1 MKRIRP
7 DYYDKFACIADQCS
21 ITCCQ
26 EWKIGVDADTNRK
39 WKKIFPPEDVLP
51 QKKNLSAYTTEKDG
65 QLSSNNFQNGIEQFF
80 GSQTVSS
87 ILPPFRYDVK
97 SGYPSFRTI

>member
-7 DYYDKFACIADQCS
+7 DYYDKFTCIADQCS

-39 WKKIFPPEDVLP
+39 WKKIFPPEDVSP
-51 QKKNLSAYTTEKDG
+51 QKR
-65 QLSSNNFQNGIEQFF
+65 I
-80 GSQTVSS
+80 
-87 ILPPFRYDVK
+87 
-97 SGYPSFRTI
+97 

>member
-39 WKKIFPPEDVLP
+39 W
-51 QKKNLSAYTTEKDG
+51 
-65 QLSSNNFQNGIEQFF
+65 
-80 GSQTVSS
+80 
-87 ILPPFRYDVK
+87 
-97 SGYPSFRTI
+97 

>member
-1 MKRIRP
+1 MKRIRS
-7 DYYDKFACIADQCS
+7 DYYDKFTCIADQCS

-51 QKKNLSAYTTEKDG
+51 QMS
-65 QLSSNNFQNGIEQFF
+65 FF
-80 GSQTVSS
+80 E
-87 ILPPFRYDVK
+87 
-97 SGYPSFRTI
+97 